1 MGKKY
6 AAKKIKK
13 LVKKVKDKVTGKK
26 KPKIKKKI
34 KKTKKTTETKVTT
47 GINKPS
53 LKQGAAITGGAGV
66 GAASLIAASGDDKT
80 IKRKN
85 LK

>member
-1 MGKKY
+1 MVKKY

-13 LVKKVKDKVTGKK
+13 LVKKVKGKVTGKK

-34 KKTKKTTETKVTT
+34 KKTTETKVTT

-66 GAASLIAASGDDKT
+66 GAAGLLAASGDNKT